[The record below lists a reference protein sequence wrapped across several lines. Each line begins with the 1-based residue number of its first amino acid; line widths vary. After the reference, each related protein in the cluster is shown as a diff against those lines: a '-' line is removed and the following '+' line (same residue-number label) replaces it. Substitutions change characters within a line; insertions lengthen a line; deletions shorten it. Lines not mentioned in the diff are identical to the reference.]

1 MMFHFIHFIYII
13 IGYKPEYYYWEIF
26 GFLRKVLLSCVV
38 IFLDFSDSDAS
49 YEQGLTASFLFII
62 SLVMHVHYLPYAD
75 NNLNRIEGFGLIV
88 STTTLYLGLW
98 TFSKSISDGS
108 QMFVTI
114 IVLTVNIMW
123 LGYTI
128 NYIRKGY
135 TWRSIKSKLCRSKEP
150 TRSPITREME
160 LSSYPTTDNEKI
172 NPLNKL

>member
-1 MMFHFIHFIYII
+1 
-13 IGYKPEYYYWEIF
+13 
-26 GFLRKVLLSCVV
+26 
-38 IFLDFSDSDAS
+38 
-49 YEQGLTASFLFII
+49 
-62 SLVMHVHYLPYAD
+62 MHLQYLPYAD

-128 NYIRKGY
+128 SYIRQGY
-135 TWRSIKSKLCRSKEP
+135 TWTAIKNKLCRRKEP
-150 TRSPITREME
+150 TRETE
-160 LSSYPTTDNEKI
+160 LSSNPTTKNEQI
-172 NPLNKL
+172 NPLN